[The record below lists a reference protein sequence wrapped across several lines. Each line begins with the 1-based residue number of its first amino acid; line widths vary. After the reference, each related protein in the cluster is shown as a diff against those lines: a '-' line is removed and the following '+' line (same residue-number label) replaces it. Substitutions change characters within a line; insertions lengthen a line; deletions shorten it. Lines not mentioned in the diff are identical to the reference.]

1 MESVERFVGAQGES
15 LEVSSPAPGVLAT
28 RIVGHGTAALTRR
41 YMQIARRHLEEHG
54 RIRVFHDWSGMT
66 GYDPE
71 ARDLIRAFG
80 KTNTD
85 DRVVVRYLVKS
96 KIVSMAVQTAALVL
110 GREFEATTD
119 KDLFARWVTAAVDA
133 ARQGTEPPR

>member
-1 MESVERFVGAQGES
+1 MERFAGAQGET
-15 LEVSSPAPGVLAT
+15 LEVWTPAPGVLTT
-28 RIVGHGTAALTRR
+28 RIVGHGTTALTRS
-41 YMQIARRHLEEHG
+41 YMQIARRQLDEHG
-54 RIRVFHDWSGMT
+54 KLRVFHDWSAMT

-85 DRVVVRYLVKS
+85 DRVLVRYLVKS
-96 KIVSMAVQTAALVL
+96 KIVSMAIQTAALVL

-119 KDLFARWVTAAVDA
+119 RDQFARWVSAAVEA
-133 ARQGTEPPR
+133 TRRGTGR

>member
-1 MESVERFVGAQGES
+1 METVERFAGAQGET
-15 LEVSSPAPGVLAT
+15 LEVWAPAPGVLTT
-28 RIVGHGTAALTRR
+28 RIVGHGTTALTRT
-41 YMQIARRHLEEHG
+41 YVQIARRQLDEHAKL
-54 RIRVFHDWSGMT
+54 RVFHDWFEMT

-85 DRVVVRYLVKS
+85 DRVLVRYLVKS

-119 KDLFARWVTAAVDA
+119 KEKFARWVATAVEAS
-133 ARQGTEPPR
+133 RRGREPPR